1 MLFGEGIPDT
11 SFIAQDLAAIQS
23 GCDLDVLVKEALLVH
38 TQMVSLIERFDS
50 WCSLVNTYNKESQK
64 RT

>member
-11 SFIAQDLAAIQS
+11 SFIVQDLAVIQS
-23 GCDLDVLVKEALLVH
+23 GHDLDVLVKEVLLVRA
-38 TQMVSLIERFDS
+38 QMVSLIKQFDS